1 MATECK
7 IPNLGDNV
15 DSGEVIALMVKEG
28 DVIEKEAPIAELETG
43 KATIEIPAEIAG
55 KIVKMHISVGDSV
68 KTGQLAMTVEAA
80 ADAPAEPAKAEPAKA
95 EPVKT
100 EPAKAEPEKT
110 EPVKAE
116 PPPPPAESAVSA
128 PAVAPASSSGR
139 VPVAA
144 APSVRKFAR
153 EIGVTLA
160 DVVGS
165 GPNGRIHIEDVKAH
179 AKKMLT
185 ESGFR
190 PMTGG
195 SLQMPALPDF
205 GKWGDIEREKMNNV
219 RKMTAQHM
227 SLCWNVIPHVTQQDK
242 ADITRLEEARKRFAR
257 KAEAAGGKLTVTA
270 ILMKVVAAALKR
282 FPQFNASVDMANEEI
297 VYKKYIHIG
306 VAVDTPKG
314 LVVPVVRDVDRKNI
328 VELAAA
334 LAEIAAKA
342 RDGKIAP
349 ADMQGGSFTISNLGG
364 IGGSFFTPVVNHPE
378 VAILGVGRG
387 AREPVWVDGAFEPR
401 LMLPLSLSYD
411 HRLIDGADGARFIR
425 WLVDALEE
433 PLLVALEG

>member
-28 DVIEKEAPIAELETG
+28 DVIEKDAPIAELETG
-43 KATIEIPAEIAG
+43 KATIEIPAEVAG
-55 KIVKMHISVGDSV
+55 KIVKMHINVGDSV

-80 ADAPAEPAKAEPAKA
+80 ADAPAEPAKS
-95 EPVKT
+95 
-100 EPAKAEPEKT
+100 EPAKAEPEK
-110 EPVKAE
+110 VE
-116 PPPPPAESAVSA
+116 PPPSPAAPAPSA
-128 PAVAPASSSGR
+128 PAAAPPAAPTPTAAPASSSER

-153 EIGVTLA
+153 EIGVNLA
-160 DVVGS
+160 DVDGS
-165 GPNGRIHIEDVKAH
+165 GPHGRIHIEDVKAH

-185 ESGFR
+185 E
-190 PMTGG
+190 PG
-195 SLQMPALPDF
+195 SRTMAGTSLPMPALPDF
-205 GKWGDIEREKMNNV
+205 SKWGDIEREKMNNV

-227 SLCWNVIPHVTQQDK
+227 SLCGNVIPHVTQQDK

-282 FPQFNASVDMANEEI
+282 FPQFNASVDVANEEI

-387 AREPVWVDGAFEPR
+387 AQEPVWVDGAFEPR